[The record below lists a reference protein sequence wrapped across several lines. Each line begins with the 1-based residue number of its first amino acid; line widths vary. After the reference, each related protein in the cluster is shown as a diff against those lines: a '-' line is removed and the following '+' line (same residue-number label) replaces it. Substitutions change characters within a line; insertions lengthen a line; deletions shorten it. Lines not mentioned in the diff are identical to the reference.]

1 MNKEA
6 AIANKRNQQIIVQ
19 SKNGET
25 ITGFPVDTDHPSR
38 LILRTTFGPVWIPHE
53 EVEQVTR
60 IISIKRPKKVF
71 QTCTRY

>member
-6 AIANKRNQQIIVQ
+6 AIAIKRNQEIIVK

-25 ITGFPVDTDHPSR
+25 ISGFPVETDHPSR
-38 LILRTTFGPVWIPHE
+38 LILRTTFGPVWIPYE

-60 IISIKRPKKVF
+60 ILSIKRSKKSCL
-71 QTCTRY
+71 TCTR